1 LICRKTIRLLGAI
14 VQLAGLRKTPK
25 LIVRPRNT
33 FPALKILLMKITE
46 IKVLKGPNYWSVRRP
61 KLIQLRLDLEEME
74 QRPTNTIPGFR
85 ERLEKMF
92 PTMIEHRCSVGTR
105 GGFFQR
111 VEEGTWMGH
120 VIEHIALELQT
131 ISGMDTGFGR
141 TRGAGEEGVYYVVFS
156 YMEEDAGVYAGRA
169 SVRIAQALID
179 GTEYNL
185 EEDIQRLREIR
196 EDTRL
201 GPSTGCIVDEAVKR
215 GIPFIRLNKHSL
227 VQLGYGIHQKRI
239 RATIASTTG
248 NIAVDIACDKEETKN
263 LLEAAEIPVPR
274 GTVIRTEEGLKEA
287 VDKYGYPLVIKPIDG
302 NHGKGNTTNIT
313 TWEQAIKALAAAK
326 QYGRSVIVEKFITGF
341 DFRILVINYKFICAA
356 LRTPAAVTGDG
367 EHTIQWLIDETNKD
381 PRRGYGHE
389 KVLTQITIDQFT
401 QKMLDEKGYTLETIP
416 PKGELVL
423 LKPTANLSTGG
434 TSTDVTDE
442 VHPANIFMCE
452 RIAKIIGLDIC
463 GIDIMA
469 SDLRTPVT
477 ENGGAILEVNA
488 APGFRMHI
496 EPSEGLGRNVAE
508 PVVDMLFPKGS
519 AGRIPIIAITG
530 TNGKTTTTRLT
541 AHIAKSA
548 GKKVGYTTSDGVYIQ
563 NQLMMKGDCTGPV
576 SSTFV
581 LKDPTVDF
589 AVLECARGGI
599 LKSGLAFQNCEVA
612 VVTNVAADH
621 IGLGGIN
628 SVEQMAKVKA
638 VVPETVFPHGF
649 AVLNADDDLVYAMRE
664 GLNCNIALFSMDEN
678 NPRIRQHSSEG
689 GLSAVF
695 ENGFV
700 SILKGNWKIRVAN
713 VKDIPLTYDGKAVH
727 NINNCL
733 PAVLSCYLFR
743 DITIED
749 IRSGLNSFVPSST
762 QTPGRLNFFAFKNF
776 TMLADFA
783 HNPHGL
789 RLLCDFV
796 SKLDYP
802 SRIGV
807 ISGTGDRR
815 DEDIRELGEI
825 SAHYFDE
832 IIIRCDKNLRGRTAE
847 EIIALLKDGIE
858 RVNPGLPTMVIE
870 NENEALEYIYAN
882 PRQGALYTIMCDVVA
897 GALDKI
903 RELKDREEREE
914 PVAYKMQQVNGTIF
928 K

>member
-1 LICRKTIRLLGAI
+1 MGSNAADRWPERQKNLNCPWPPFRLPAPHHKT
-14 VQLAGLRKTPK
+14 VW
-25 LIVRPRNT
+25 
-33 FPALKILLMKITE
+33 MKICE
-46 IKVLKGPNYWSVRRP
+46 IKVLKGPNYWSVRRL
-61 KLIQLRLDLEEME
+61 KLIQMKLDLEEME
-74 QRPTNTIPGFR
+74 QRPTHLIPGFS
-85 ERLEKMF
+85 ERLEQQF
-92 PTMIEHRCSVGTR
+92 PSMYAHRCSVGKA
-105 GGFFQR
+105 GGFFER
-111 VEEGTWMGH
+111 VKEGTWMGH

-131 ISGMDTGFGR
+131 LSGMDTGFGR
-141 TRGAGEEGVYYVVFS
+141 TRGTGEDGVYYVVFS
-156 YMEEDAGVYAGRA
+156 YMEEDAGVYAARA

-179 GTEYNL
+179 GIPYPL
-185 EEDIQRLREIR
+185 ADDIQRLREIR

-201 GPSTGCIVDEAVKR
+201 GPSTGCIVEEAVKR

-227 VQLGYGIHQKRI
+227 VQLGYGVHQKRI
-239 RATIASTTG
+239 RATIASTTS
-248 NIAVDIACDKEETKN
+248 NIAVDIACDKEETKS

-274 GTVIRTEEGLKEA
+274 GTVVRTEEGLREA
-287 VDKYGYPLVIKPIDG
+287 VEKYGYPLVIKPIDG

-313 TWEQAIKALAAAK
+313 NWEQAQRALAAAK
-326 QYGRSVIVEKFITGF
+326 AYGRSVIVERFITGF
-341 DFRILVINYKFICAA
+341 DFRVLVINYKFVCAA
-356 LRTPAAVTGDG
+356 LRTPASVTGDG
-367 EHTIQWLIDETNKD
+367 QHTIQWLIDETNKD

-401 QKMLDEKGYTLETIP
+401 QKMLDEKNYSLGTIP
-416 PKGELVL
+416 PAGELVL

-452 RIAKIIGLDIC
+452 RIARIIGLDIC

-469 SDLRTPVT
+469 EDLRSPVT

-496 EPSEGLGRNVAE
+496 EPSFGLGRNVAE
-508 PVVDMLFPKGS
+508 PVVDMLFPRGS
-519 AGRIPIIAITG
+519 AGRIPIIAVTG

-541 AHIAKSA
+541 AHIAKIA

-576 SSTFV
+576 SAQFV

-599 LKSGLAFQNCEVA
+599 LKSGLAFQHCEVA
-612 VVTNVAADH
+612 IVTNVAADH

-638 VVPETVFPHGF
+638 VVPETVFPHGY
-649 AVLNADDDLVYAMRE
+649 AVLNADDDLVYAMKE
-664 GLNCNIALFSMDEN
+664 SLNCQVALFSMDEF
-678 NPRIRQHSSEG
+678 NPRIVAHSQSG

-695 ENGFV
+695 ENGYV
-700 SILKGNWKIRVAN
+700 SILKGNWKIRVAH
-713 VKDIPLTYDGKAVH
+713 VKDIPLTYEGKAVH

-733 PAVLSCYLFR
+733 PAVLASYLYR
-743 DITIED
+743 DISIDD
-749 IRSGLNSFVPSST
+749 IRTALGSFIPSST
-762 QTPGRLNFFAFKNF
+762 QTPGRLNFFHFRQF

-802 SRIGV
+802 KHIGV

-825 SAHYFDE
+825 SARSFDE

-847 EIIALLKDGIE
+847 EIIALLKAGIMA
-858 RVNPGLPTMVIE
+858 VNPDMPIRVIA
-870 NENEALEYIYAN
+870 NENEALEYIFAQ
-882 PRQGALYTIMCDVVA
+882 PSPGALYTIMCDVVA

-903 RELKDREEREE
+903 RELKEREDALA
-914 PVAYKMQQVNGTIF
+914 PLPFTS
-928 K
+928 

>member
-1 LICRKTIRLLGAI
+1 M
-14 VQLAGLRKTPK
+14 
-25 LIVRPRNT
+25 
-33 FPALKILLMKITE
+33 KILE
-46 IKVLKGPNYWSVRRP
+46 IKVLKGPNYWSVRRT
-61 KLIQLRLDLEEME
+61 KLIQMKLDLEELE
-74 QRPTNTIPGFR
+74 QRPTNKIPGFR

-92 PTMIEHRCSVGTR
+92 PTMIEHRCSEAVH
-105 GGFFQR
+105 GGFFHR

-120 VIEHIALELQT
+120 VIEHMALELQT
-131 ISGMDTGFGR
+131 LAGMDVGFGR
-141 TRGAGEEGVYYVVFS
+141 TRTPEGEKKGVYYVVFN
-156 YMEEDAGVYAGRA
+156 YMEEDAGIYTANA
-169 SVRIAQALID
+169 TVRIAQALVD
-179 GTEYNL
+179 GTDYDL
-185 EEDIQRLREIR
+185 TEDIQKLREIR
-196 EDTRL
+196 EDTRM
-201 GPSTGCIVDEAVKR
+201 GPSTGCIVDEAAKR
-215 GIPFIRLNKHSL
+215 GIPFIRLNKQSL
-227 VQLGYGIHQKRI
+227 VQLGYGVNQKRI
-239 RATIASTTG
+239 RATIASTTS
-248 NIAVDIACDKEETKN
+248 NIAVDIACNKEETKM
-263 LLEAAEIPVPR
+263 LLEAAEIPVPK
-274 GTVIRTEEGLKEA
+274 GTVVRTEEALKYA
-287 VDKYGYPLVIKPIDG
+287 VEKYGYPLVIKPIDG
-302 NHGKGNTTNIT
+302 NHGKGNTTNINS
-313 TWEQAIKALAAAK
+313 WEQAVKAFVAAND
-326 QYGRSVIVEKFITGF
+326 YSRHVIVEKFIKGF
-341 DFRILVINYKFICAA
+341 DFRCLVINYKFICAA
-356 LRTPAAVTGDG
+356 LRTPASVIGDG
-367 EHTIQWLIDETNKD
+367 LHDIKWLIDETNKD

-401 QKMLDEKGYTLETIP
+401 QKMLDDAGITLETIP
-416 PKGELVL
+416 PKGERVF

-442 VHPANIFMCE
+442 VHPANIFMFE

-469 SDLRTPVT
+469 SDLQTPVS

-563 NQLMMKGDCTGPV
+563 NQMMMRGDCTGPI
-576 SSTFV
+576 SSQFV

-621 IGLGGIN
+621 IGLGGIH
-628 SVEQMAKVKA
+628 STEAMAKVKA
-638 VVPETVFPHGF
+638 VVPETAFLHGY
-649 AVLNADDDLVYAMRE
+649 AVLNADDDLVYKMKKD
-664 GLNCNIALFSMDEN
+664 LDCNIALFSMDEN
-678 NPRIRQHSSEG
+678 NPRIQQHAAVH
-689 GLSAVF
+689 GLSCVF
-695 ENGFV
+695 ENGY
-700 SILKGNWKIRVAN
+700 ITLMKGSWKIRVLH
-713 VKDIPLTYDGKAVH
+713 VKNIPLTYEGKAIH
-727 NINNCL
+727 NIQNCL
-733 PAVLSCYLFR
+733 PAVLSTYLFR

-749 IRSGLNSFVPSST
+749 IRTGLQTFIPSANL
-762 QTPGRLNFFAFKNF
+762 TPGRLNFFHFKNF
-776 TMLADFA
+776 TVLADFA

-789 RLLCDFV
+789 KLLCDFI

-802 SRIGV
+802 LHIGI

-825 SAHYFDE
+825 SAQYFDE

-847 EIIALLKDGIE
+847 EIIGLLKEGIE
-858 RVNPGLPTMVIE
+858 KVNPNIPIMTIP
-870 NENEALEYIYAN
+870 NENEALEYIYEN
-882 PRQGALYTIMCDVVA
+882 PKHGALYTIMCDVVA

-903 RELKDREEREE
+903 RELKEKEERQEK
-914 PVAYKMQQVNGTIF
+914 PFIVSN
-928 K
+928 